1 MDELKEIKKL
11 FKLMLRENLYELNV
25 EEENFKVA
33 IKRKTKTKTK
43 SNSPAD
49 NIDLREELSQ
59 KQTPAQSFLNVIP
72 PDYVK
77 IASPINGVFYRAPS
91 PDAASFVDIGS
102 TVRKGGTVCIVE
114 AMKLMNEIQAE
125 RDCKIVNIMVENSAI
140 VTAGQ
145 VLFLAE
151 EV

>member
-33 IKRKTKTKTK
+33 IKRKTKT
-43 SNSPAD
+43 NSPAD
-49 NIDLREELSQ
+49 NIDLREEISQ
-59 KQTPAQSFLNVIP
+59 KQTPAQSFLNVIQ
-72 PDYVK
+72 PDYMK
-77 IASPINGVFYRAPS
+77 ITSPINGVFYRAPS